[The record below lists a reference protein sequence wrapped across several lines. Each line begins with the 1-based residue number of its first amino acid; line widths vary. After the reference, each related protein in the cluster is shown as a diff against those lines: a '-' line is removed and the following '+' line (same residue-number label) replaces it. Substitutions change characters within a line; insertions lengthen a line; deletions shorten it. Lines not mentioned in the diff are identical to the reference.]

1 MREREFDWSCG
12 LWEPARVVENC
23 CIDAPQTAIWNPET
37 PNRPLAARSTIQR
50 SWNHKKPRPRQFKK
64 KTARSSG
71 LDLTGDP
78 QSINLP
84 QSSHRILPT
93 SFFRFFPLVSRGA
106 KDALKTKGS
115 SVGSMKKMYLWFFF
129 TLVHGASD
137 PNSPTVTSCSRSRPP
152 LLRGQTSSTL
162 TFTRYGSADT
172 FPGVD
177 CTLPSITTADL

>member
-1 MREREFDWSCG
+1 MWAMGACESCRKLLHRRPSNSDLETRDCKPTSG
-12 LWEPARVVENC
+12 CAEHNPPFVESN
-23 CIDAPQTAIWNPET
+23 
-37 PNRPLAARSTIQR
+37 
-50 SWNHKKPRPRQFKK
+50 KKLRPRQFKK
-64 KTARSSG
+64 KPARSSG

-84 QSSHRILPT
+84 QSSHKILPT
-93 SFFRFFPLVSRGA
+93 SFFRFFSLVSRGA

-162 TFTRYGSADT
+162 TFTRYGPADT